1 MCEKKLHTINLF
13 LITQTNILK
22 KDYNNNLQATVS
34 MGSETETTRKNST
47 DWTFGAPLITAVD
60 QSLRSVLTPFFFNFI
75 CIFQF
80 HK

>member
-47 DWTFGAPLITAVD
+47 DWTFGAPLITVVD
-60 QSLRSVLTPFFFNFI
+60 PTPPVSSYFI
-75 CIFQF
+75 LLPST
-80 HK
+80 